1 MNDYLSHYID
11 GAWRPA
17 AGHGRSAVDDAA
29 TGQTMALVAHAG
41 SGEVNQAVAA
51 ARAAFDAWSGSMPA
65 RRAGYLRAIAAA
77 LEARGQA
84 LAQAISRE
92 VGMPLKLARR
102 IQVDAPV
109 AAWRQ
114 TAAIG
119 EEMAFAQQVGH
130 SLVTQEAVGVVA
142 AITPWNYPLHQITAK
157 LAAALMAGC
166 TVVLKP
172 SELAPAAA
180 RALGEAVHEALLPPG
195 VVNIVFGDG
204 AGGAALAEH
213 PGVDMVSFTGS
224 TAVGRRIAAVAGGQ
238 LKRVALE
245 LGGKSASIALPGA
258 DAQRAVRHAL
268 SSCFLNSGQ
277 TCSAIT
283 RLLVPHQDYDH
294 YRGLLAAAVPGFV
307 LGDPGQPATRVGPL
321 VSAGQR
327 ARVLAMIRAAEEDG
341 LDLIAGGSAA
351 TPAGPGH
358 FVAPTVFGRV
368 APDAP
373 LAREEVFGPVLAVLT
388 YADADD
394 ALAQANGAGY
404 GLAAAVW
411 APDDDAG
418 LRLARRLRAG
428 QVDVNGAPFNPVA
441 PFGGFGLSGVGRE
454 GGRYGIEEFLE
465 PRAIQMPLA
474 AA

>member
-1 MNDYLSHYID
+1 MNDYFSHFIN
-11 GAWRPA
+11 GAWQSA
-17 AGHGRSAVDDAA
+17 AGTERSVVDDAA
-29 TGQTMALVAHAG
+29 TAAPIALVAHA
-41 SGEVNQAVAA
+41 EAAEIDDAVGA
-51 ARAAFDAWSGSMPA
+51 ARAAFPAWSASTPA
-65 RRAGYLRAIAAA
+65 CRAGFLRAIADA
-77 LEARGQA
+77 LETRSEA

-102 IQVDAPV
+102 IQVDAPI

-114 TAAIG
+114 TASIG
-119 EEMAFAQQVGH
+119 EGMRFEEEIGH

-180 RALGEAVHEALLPPG
+180 RALGEAVQQALLPPG
-195 VVNIVFGDG
+195 VVNIVFG
-204 AGGAALAEH
+204 AAASGQALVDH
-213 PGVDMVSFTGS
+213 HGIDMVSFTGS
-224 TAVGRRIAAVAGGQ
+224 TQVGRRIAALAGAQ

-258 DAQRAVRHAL
+258 DAERVVRHAL
-268 SSCFLNSGQ
+268 SSCLLNSGQ

-283 RLLVPHQDYDH
+283 RLLVPQADYGR
-294 YRGLLAAAVPGFV
+294 YRELLAAAVPAFV
-307 LGDPGQPATRVGPL
+307 TGDPALPTTRVGPL
-321 VSAGQR
+321 VSAQQR
-327 ARVLAMIRAAEEDG
+327 ERVLAIIREAEKQG
-341 LDLIAGGSAA
+341 LDLIAGGSHA
-351 TPAGPGH
+351 TPPGAGH
-358 FVAPTVFGRV
+358 FVAPTVFGQV
-368 APDAP
+368 TPDAA

-388 YADADD
+388 YADEDD
-394 ALAQANGAGY
+394 AVRQANGAGY

-411 APDDDAG
+411 AASVEEG

-428 QVDVNGAPFNPVA
+428 QVDVNGAPFNPAA
-441 PFGGFGLSGVGRE
+441 PFGGFGLSGIGRE

-465 PRAIQMPLA
+465 PRAIQLPR
-474 AA
+474 